1 MSLEDQISTVRKE
14 IKPDGYD
21 MSVGEI
27 MNLYRNKELIINPAY
42 QRLFRWE
49 PLQKTRFI
57 ESLLLGI
64 PIPPI
69 FVFQS
74 ENGVWELI
82 DGLQRLSTVLEF
94 TGILGTV
101 ADSVGDQHGGTS
113 VSGED
118 QNIADPDDGE
128 TASDS
133 GLELVVEGAGPQKP
147 VTLLGTSFLPDLE
160 NKAWTESDDGVIQG
174 IGGTA
179 QLYIRRARLRV
190 EILRQEGD
198 ATVKYELFQRLNT
211 GGTKLSE
218 QEVRNCTA
226 IMIDSTFHDW
236 VTALA
241 SDTAFIATTQ
251 QTAAAL
257 RRQAGTELAL
267 RFVAFRHVPYQAGLD
282 VHEYLDK
289 ALIAL
294 ASDKGFNRD
303 QEAQVFRRTFALLHR
318 AQGAEA
324 FKRWDGNVFS
334 GKFLMSLYEVIA
346 IGVASN
352 LDAIEAMGG
361 TQADKFITDRAKELW
376 NNQDFLRS
384 SGAGV
389 RGTTRLAKLLHLG
402 QPVFRP

>member
-27 MNLYRNKELIINPAY
+27 MNLYRNNELVISPAY

-94 TGILGTV
+94 AGILGATP
-101 ADSVGDQHGGTS
+101 S
-113 VSGED
+113 SGED
-118 QNIADPDDGE
+118 PQSAADANDVEPTPAVDQNEPK
-128 TASDS
+128 
-133 GLELVVEGAGPQKP
+133 KP

-160 NKAWTESDDGVIQG
+160 NKAWEPTKDGLIEG
-174 IGGTA
+174 IGSTA

-198 ATVKYELFQRLNT
+198 PTIKYELFQRLNT

-226 IMIDSTFHDW
+226 IMIDSSFHDW
-236 VTALA
+236 LVDLA
-241 SDTAFIATTQ
+241 SDPSFVATTQ
-251 QTAAAL
+251 QTEIAL
-257 RRQAGTELAL
+257 RKQAGTELAL
-267 RFVAFRHVPYQAGLD
+267 RFVAFRHVPYKLGLD

-289 ALIAL
+289 ALMIIA
-294 ASDKGFNRD
+294 SNKGFDRVG
-303 QEAQVFRRTFALLHR
+303 EGQVFRRTFALLNR
-318 AQGAEA
+318 AQGTGA
-324 FKRWDGNVFS
+324 FKRWDGAGFI

-352 LDAIEAMGG
+352 LDAIEALG
-361 TQADKFITDRAKELW
+361 ADGADRFIADRAKALW
-376 NNQDFLRS
+376 NNQEFLGS

-389 RGTTRLAKLLHLG
+389 RGTTRLAKLLNLG
-402 QPVFRP
+402 EPVFRP

>member
-1 MSLEDQISTVRKE
+1 MALEDQIASVRKD

-27 MNLYRNKELIINPAY
+27 MNLYRGKELVISPAY

-74 ENGVWELI
+74 ENGIWELI
-82 DGLQRLSTVLEF
+82 DGLQRLSTILEF
-94 TGILGTV
+94 TGILGRFPSPEDEESEAGKV
-101 ADSVGDQHGGTS
+101 EQPPIEVNNGDHGK
-113 VSGED
+113 
-118 QNIADPDDGE
+118 AH
-128 TASDS
+128 
-133 GLELVVEGAGPQKP
+133 
-147 VTLLGTSFLPDLE
+147 VTLLGTLFLPDLE
-160 NKAWTESDDGVIQG
+160 DKAWEDSEDGSVRG
-174 IGGTA
+174 IGNTA

-198 ATVKYELFQRLNT
+198 ATIKYELFQRLNT

-236 VTALA
+236 ITELA
-241 SDTAFIATTQ
+241 ADPSFVSTTQ
-251 QTAAAL
+251 QTEVAL

-267 RFVAFRHVPYQAGLD
+267 RFVAFRHVPYTLGLD

-289 ALIAL
+289 ALMEV
-294 ASDKGFNRD
+294 ASKKDFDRVVEG
-303 QEAQVFRRTFALLHR
+303 QIFRKTFALLDE
-318 AQGAEA
+318 ALGACA
-324 FKRWDGNVFS
+324 FKRWDGQHFT

-346 IGVASN
+346 VGVAANIDPLEVIGHGAAKAFISN
-352 LDAIEAMGG
+352 
-361 TQADKFITDRAKELW
+361 KAKAL
-376 NNQDFLRS
+376 QDNKEFLGS

-389 RGTTRLAKLLHLG
+389 RGTTRLARLLKLG
-402 QPVFRP
+402 PPAFKP